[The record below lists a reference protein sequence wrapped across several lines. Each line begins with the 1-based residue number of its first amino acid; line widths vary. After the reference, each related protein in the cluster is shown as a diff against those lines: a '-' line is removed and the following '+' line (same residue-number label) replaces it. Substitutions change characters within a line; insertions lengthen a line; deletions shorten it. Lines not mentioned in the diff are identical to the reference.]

1 MRQLDEEGRYR
12 LGAADLLTSKRCVLE
27 GAVPP
32 IAITQEE
39 PVRSYGWVSKGLPT
53 PATGGLYVVEFFGK
67 SDIAILAYIDPFGR
81 VFSDERSV
89 CRASGE
95 DPRSDVREGS
105 PSRLPEK
112 SWGACTSMKAT
123 GRKKML
129 PSTAAQAAAMRC
141 SILGTTSA
149 RTT

>member
-67 SDIAILAYIDPFGR
+67 SDIAILGLYRSVRAR
-81 VFSDERSV
+81 VFDERSV

-95 DPRSDVREGS
+95 DSRSDVREGS
-105 PSRLPEK
+105 PAGCRRRAGVRVRP
-112 SWGACTSMKAT
+112 
-123 GRKKML
+123 
-129 PSTAAQAAAMRC
+129 
-141 SILGTTSA
+141 
-149 RTT
+149 

>member
-81 VFSDERSV
+81 VFSTSE
-89 CRASGE
+89 ASAV
-95 DPRSDVREGS
+95 DSRSDVREGS
-105 PSRLPEK
+105 PAGCRRRAGVRVRP
-112 SWGACTSMKAT
+112 
-123 GRKKML
+123 
-129 PSTAAQAAAMRC
+129 
-141 SILGTTSA
+141 
-149 RTT
+149 

>member
-53 PATGGLYVVEFFGK
+53 PATGGLYV
-67 SDIAILAYIDPFGR
+67 
-81 VFSDERSV
+81 DERSV

-95 DPRSDVREGS
+95 DSRSDVREGS
-105 PSRLPEK
+105 PAGCRRRAGVRVRP
-112 SWGACTSMKAT
+112 
-123 GRKKML
+123 
-129 PSTAAQAAAMRC
+129 
-141 SILGTTSA
+141 
-149 RTT
+149 

>member
-81 VFSDERSV
+81 VFSTSE
-89 CRASGE
+89 ASAVPPARTP
-95 DPRSDVREGS
+95 DLTFARV